1 MKTKSYIF
9 AGIIAAITMGNA
21 YATGENTVTSKSY
34 VDAMDATKQ
43 DKITAKTTGNVVTYN
58 GTENGQTKFDEV
70 GIYNGGAQYNEST
83 DEDKLITAGTVAN
96 MATAIESITIPQQRL
111 AGRNAGGG
119 SLCAP
124 SGCVLWEITDTTS
137 ALTAQGTLAPLTAA
151 APACKA
157 VGVTV
162 SSTSECCSGYFQEG
176 TQTCGCA
183 TNSDCGSNGTCRSDH
198 ACRLNS
204 LPGGLL

>member
-70 GIYNGGAQYNEST
+70 GIYNGGAQYNSST
-83 DEDKLITAGTVAN
+83 DSGKLITAGTVAN
-96 MATAIESITIPQQRL
+96 MATTIESITIPDNKLTCYNQ
-111 AGRNAGGG
+111 ND
-119 SLCAP
+119 
-124 SGCVLWEITDTTS
+124 GCTLWQISEGTV
-137 ALTAQGTLAPLTAA
+137 ALTAQGTLAPLTAG
-151 APACKA
+151 ACKTYGQA
-157 VGVTV
+157 A
-162 SSTSECCSGYFQEG
+162 SADSECCSGILNKG
-176 TQTCGCA
+176 KCGCSIDA
-183 TNSDCGSNGTCRSDH
+183 DCGNTSLFNCINGGCVG
-198 ACRLNS
+198 LNN
-204 LPGGLL
+204 